1 MIIAAAYDYAPQDG
15 KSANQSIPHVHVHVI
30 PRTPTDTHAGSD
42 EFYDRLEK
50 HEYEMASVQR
60 LQHPTLQVPS
70 DEDRKPRTNDEME
83 SEARWLATF
92 FDAET

>member
-30 PRTPTDTHAGSD
+30 PRTPTDTYAGSD

-50 HEYEMASVQR
+50 NEYEMASVQR
-60 LQHPTLQVPS
+60 LQRPTLQVPS

-83 SEARWLATF
+83 REARWLATF
-92 FDAET
+92 FGAET